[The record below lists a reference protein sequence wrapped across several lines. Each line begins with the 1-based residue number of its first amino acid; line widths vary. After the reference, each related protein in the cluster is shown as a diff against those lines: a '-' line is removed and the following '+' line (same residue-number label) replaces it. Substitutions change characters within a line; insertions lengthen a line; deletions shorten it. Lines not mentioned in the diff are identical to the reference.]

1 PVTAAKSRAPPGA
14 LSNRIHQHQ
23 YDPPARER
31 RRCRRSRGTMAFT
44 MRAVKVPPNS
54 ASLEEARHRV
64 FDFFKQ
70 ACRSIPTVMEIY
82 NLDDVVTPSQLR
94 STIAKEIRKNQ
105 NITNPKVID
114 MLLFK
119 GMEELNNIV
128 EHAKQRHHVI
138 GQYVIGQEGLVQ
150 ELGSKD
156 QGSSDFLKKFYT
168 SNYF

>member
-1 PVTAAKSRAPPGA
+1 
-14 LSNRIHQHQ
+14 
-23 YDPPARER
+23 
-31 RRCRRSRGTMAFT
+31 MAFT

-70 ACRSIPTVMEIY
+70 ACRSIPTIMEIY
-82 NLDDVVTPSQLR
+82 NLEDVVTPAQLR
-94 STIAKEIRKNQ
+94 SSIAQQIRRNQ
-105 NITNPKVID
+105 EVTNPKVID

-138 GQYVIGQEGLVQ
+138 GQYVIGEQGLVKDTA
-150 ELGSKD
+150 SKD
-156 QGSSDFLKKFYT
+156 QGGSEFLKKFYT

>member
-1 PVTAAKSRAPPGA
+1 
-14 LSNRIHQHQ
+14 
-23 YDPPARER
+23 
-31 RRCRRSRGTMAFT
+31 
-44 MRAVKVPPNS
+44 VPPNS

-105 NITNPKVID
+105 NVTNPKVID
-114 MLLFK
+114 MLLFN

-138 GQYVIGQEGLVQ
+138 GQYVIGQEGLVH

-156 QGSSDFLKKFYT
+156 QGNSDFLKKFYT

>member
-1 PVTAAKSRAPPGA
+1 
-14 LSNRIHQHQ
+14 
-23 YDPPARER
+23 
-31 RRCRRSRGTMAFT
+31 
-44 MRAVKVPPNS
+44 
-54 ASLEEARHRV
+54 
-64 FDFFKQ
+64 
-70 ACRSIPTVMEIY
+70 MEIY

-105 NITNPKVID
+105 SITNPKVID

-119 GMEELNNIV
+119 GMEDLNNIV

-138 GQYVIGQEGLVQ
+138 GQYVIGQEGLVH

-156 QGSSDFLKKFYT
+156 QGSSDFLKKFYS

>member
-1 PVTAAKSRAPPGA
+1 
-14 LSNRIHQHQ
+14 
-23 YDPPARER
+23 
-31 RRCRRSRGTMAFT
+31 MAFT
-44 MRAVKVPPNS
+44 MRAVKVPRNS

-70 ACRSIPTVMEIY
+70 ACRSIPTIMEIY

-105 NITNPKVID
+105 NVTNPKVID
-114 MLLFK
+114 MLLFN

-138 GQYVIGQEGLVQ
+138 GQYVIGQEGLVH

-156 QGSSDFLKKFYT
+156 QGNSDFLKKFYT

>member
-1 PVTAAKSRAPPGA
+1 
-14 LSNRIHQHQ
+14 
-23 YDPPARER
+23 
-31 RRCRRSRGTMAFT
+31 MAFT

-105 NITNPKVID
+105 NVTNPKVID
-114 MLLFK
+114 MLLFN

-138 GQYVIGQEGLVQ
+138 GQYVIGQEGLVHD
-150 ELGSKD
+150 LGSKD
-156 QGSSDFLKKFYT
+156 QGNSDFLKKFYT

>member
-1 PVTAAKSRAPPGA
+1 
-14 LSNRIHQHQ
+14 
-23 YDPPARER
+23 
-31 RRCRRSRGTMAFT
+31 

-70 ACRSIPTVMEIY
+70 ACRSIPTIMEIY

-105 NITNPKVID
+105 NVTNPKVID
-114 MLLFK
+114 MLLFN

-138 GQYVIGQEGLVQ
+138 GQYVIGQEGLVH

-156 QGSSDFLKKFYT
+156 QGNSDFLKKFYT